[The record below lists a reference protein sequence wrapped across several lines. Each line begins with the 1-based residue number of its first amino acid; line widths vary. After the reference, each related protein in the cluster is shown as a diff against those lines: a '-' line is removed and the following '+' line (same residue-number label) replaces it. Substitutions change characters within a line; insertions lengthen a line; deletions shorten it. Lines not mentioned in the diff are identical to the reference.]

1 MKSFALIALA
11 TVSFAV
17 KDEEAMFNMR
27 QEWCGDRNCYD
38 VLGVPADAETKAI
51 KDAYKQL
58 SKDLH
63 PDKCKDC
70 DPMDMTRVNQAY
82 QILSVAK
89 NRDMYDRV
97 LKVKRSVDAPKE
109 NTTLVCLLVFGL
121 ATFVVYHYQLAQFK
135 DIKKSALSLPKV
147 KRELMTKCPEAFPKQ
162 MDKKARR
169 KAAKAGGQEA
179 EERDPVAL
187 VDNDVLDQVLKGL
200 NETVKGWTGE
210 EPTPQSAAIDVL
222 KFPMTFAV
230 WAITNLTWQFKYTIM
245 KQEYS
250 RDDKIKLLC
259 DANGIDRDA
268 FDSMKW
274 SKKKK
279 HLQQPGPWRD
289 LLEEMEAENKKK

>member
-1 MKSFALIALA
+1 MKLLAFFVLA

-27 QEWCGDRNCYD
+27 QEWCGEQNCYD
-38 VLGVPADAETKAI
+38 VLGVSATAENSAI

-70 DPMDMTRVNQAY
+70 DPAQMTRVNQAY
-82 QILSVAK
+82 QILSNAK

-109 NTTLVCLLVFGL
+109 NTLLVCLLVFGL
-121 ATFVVYHYQLAQFK
+121 TTFVVHQYQMAQFK
-135 DIKKSALSLPKV
+135 EVKKQAVHIPKV
-147 KRELMTKCPEAFPKQ
+147 KRELMTKCPNAYPKQ

-169 KAAKAGGQEA
+169 KAAKAGPIDEP
-179 EERDPVAL
+179 DPVAL
-187 VDNDVLDQVLKGL
+187 VPNDVLDQVLTAL
-200 NETVKGWTGE
+200 NESVNGWTGE

-222 KFPMTFAV
+222 KFPLTFAI
-230 WAITNLTWQFKYTIM
+230 WALTNVTWVVKYTLL

-250 RDDKIKLLC
+250 RNDKLTLLC
-259 DANGIDRDA
+259 AKHNLDRDA
-268 FDSMKW
+268 FDSMSW

-279 HLQQPGPWRD
+279 YLASPGPWTD
-289 LLEEMEAENKKK
+289 LYDEIEAESK